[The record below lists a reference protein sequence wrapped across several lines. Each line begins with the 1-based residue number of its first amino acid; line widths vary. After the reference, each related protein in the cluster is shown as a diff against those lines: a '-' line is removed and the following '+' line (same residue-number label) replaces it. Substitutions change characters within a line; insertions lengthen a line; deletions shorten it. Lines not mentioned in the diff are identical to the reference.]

1 MSNYNEEFLGL
12 YDNKERIPSFI
23 LREVLCTNRIILEE
37 FFENR
42 RWTRGA
48 VSIISIP
55 VDGGERLF
63 AIYWDEGL
71 TEYQENEYWSAEEVD
86 CKLDMKQVKIEVA
99 TTSYIGKRTGEVAAS
114 YVKTTELE

>member
-12 YDNKERIPSFI
+12 YDNREHIPDFL
-23 LREVLCTNRIILEE
+23 LREVLCNNRIILEE

-48 VSIISIP
+48 VSIVSIP

-71 TEYQENEYWSAEEVD
+71 TEYQENDYISAEEVE
-86 CKLDMKQVKIEVA
+86 CKLDMKQIKIEVA
-99 TTSYIGKRTGEVAAS
+99 TTSYIEKNTGIVAAS
-114 YVKTTELE
+114 YIKTTELE

>member
-12 YDNKERIPSFI
+12 YDNREKIPDFI
-23 LREVLCTNRIILEE
+23 LREVLCTNKIILEE

-48 VSIISIP
+48 VSIVSIP

-86 CKLDMKQVKIEVA
+86 RKQDMEQIKVEVVTTTYIE
-99 TTSYIGKRTGEVAAS
+99 KRTGNVASS
-114 YVKTTELE
+114 YIQTTELK